1 MRLVIKQETGTRI
14 LIAAIF
20 IYLLKIFSYVDQLLK
35 VFIEFVSVLLLFYI
49 FVFLTMMHVGSYLP
63 DQGSNLHSQAL
74 EGEILT
80 TGLPGKSHCNF

>member
-1 MRLVIKQETGTRI
+1 MRLVIKQETGTRV

-49 FVFLTMMHVGSYLP
+49 FVFLTMMHVGS
-63 DQGSNLHSQAL
+63 
-74 EGEILT
+74 
-80 TGLPGKSHCNF
+80 

>member
-1 MRLVIKQETGTRI
+1 MIKQETGTRV

-49 FVFLTMMHVGSYLP
+49 FVFLTMMHVGS
-63 DQGSNLHSQAL
+63 
-74 EGEILT
+74 
-80 TGLPGKSHCNF
+80 